1 MSRDGYL
8 PPGVETWM
16 IPGNR
21 PQDEE
26 WEELLEAIA
35 EDAENLV
42 ANAKNR
48 LNDSRYF
55 DDCSASELIQEVL
68 AWYEIEIPQSSW
80 GCKCNEAG

>member
-21 PQDEE
+21 PEDEE

-42 ANAKNR
+42 ANAKDR
-48 LNDSRYF
+48 KS
-55 DDCSASELIQEVL
+55 VV
-68 AWYEIEIPQSSW
+68 
-80 GCKCNEAG
+80 

>member
-21 PQDEE
+21 PEDEE

-55 DDCSASELIQEVL
+55 DDYSVSELIQEVL
-68 AWYEIEIPQSSW
+68 AWYEIEIPQS
-80 GCKCNEAG
+80 

>member
-21 PQDEE
+21 PEDEE

-55 DDCSASELIQEVL
+55 DDYSVSELIQEVL
-68 AWYEIEIPQSSW
+68 AWYEIEIP
-80 GCKCNEAG
+80 

>member
-1 MSRDGYL
+1 VSRDGYL

-21 PQDEE
+21 PEDEE

-55 DDCSASELIQEVL
+55 DDYSASELIQEVL
-68 AWYEIEIPQSSW
+68 AWYEIEIPQSS
-80 GCKCNEAG
+80 